1 MQEFKGKHLVLEE
14 WPWSFQMKKMTD
26 LMKNVQSLEGY
37 KISLKVVTKTIKNKT
52 KGQKGAVLGMFLG
65 TLGASLSGNR
75 LAGKG
80 IVRLGY
86 GNKMDF

>member
-1 MQEFKGKHLVLEE
+1 
-14 WPWSFQMKKMTD
+14 MKRMKD

-65 TLGASLSGNR
+65 TLGAS
-75 LAGKG
+75 
-80 IVRLGY
+80 
-86 GNKMDF
+86 